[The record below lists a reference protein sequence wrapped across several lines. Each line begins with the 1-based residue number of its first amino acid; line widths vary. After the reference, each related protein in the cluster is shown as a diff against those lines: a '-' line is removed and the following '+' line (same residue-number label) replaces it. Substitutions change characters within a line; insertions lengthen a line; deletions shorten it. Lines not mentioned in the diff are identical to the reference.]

1 MKLYLNSLIVAV
13 VSFLWSYIY
22 YADGLW
28 AEDYTRP
35 FVYRQLVPLLARGI
49 EFLGVPGNVALVVV
63 MTLSGV
69 GFYLSLRVL
78 AFQLYSHDDRREIY
92 LLVGTLASML
102 VLGIFRKPYDLMTAC
117 LVSLFLYYF
126 WTDQRVKHLIVFA
139 LACLN
144 RETAIL
150 LVLFYVVYL
159 FSMLKCKFVKWE
171 IYKVVRWEIVGMSL
185 LQGVIYLLITLGIRS
200 VFATAEGSSA
210 WIEPA
215 ENILKFANQPYRF
228 MLHLYGLLGL
238 LWWMSR
244 GWEHKPYYLRF
255 AFSLFAPL
263 LLIMYVVFGQA
274 FEIRVFWEI
283 APLVIILSLP
293 KP

>member
-1 MKLYLNSLIVAV
+1 MKYYLNSLVVAV
-13 VSFLWSYIY
+13 ISFLWSYIY

-49 EFLGVPGNVALVVV
+49 EFLGVPGNIALIVV

-69 GFYLSLRVL
+69 GFYLSLRIL
-78 AFQLYSHDDRREIY
+78 AIQFYTWSDRQDIY
-92 LLVGTLASML
+92 LLAGTLASML

-126 WTDQRVKHLIVFA
+126 WTGQKVKHLIVFA

-150 LVLFYVVYL
+150 LVLFYVVFL
-159 FSMLKCKFVKWE
+159 LTLLK
-171 IYKVVRWEIVGMSL
+171 YKSVRWEIVGMSV
-185 LQGVIYLLITLGIRS
+185 LQGVIYLLITLGIRY
-200 VFATAEGSSA
+200 VFVTTEGSSA

-244 GWEHKPYYLRF
+244 GWERKPYYLRY
-255 AFSLFAPL
+255 AFGLFAPL

-283 APLVIILSLP
+283 APLVILLSLP

>member
-35 FVYRQLVPLLARGI
+35 FVYRQLVPLLARWI
-49 EFLGVPGNVALVVV
+49 EFLGVPCNVALIVV

-69 GFYLSLRVL
+69 GFYLAMRVL
-78 AFQLYSHDDRREIY
+78 ATEFYSLNGRLEIY

-117 LVSLFLYYF
+117 LFSLALYYIY
-126 WTDQRVKHLIVFA
+126 TVRVWKY
-139 LACLN
+139 
-144 RETAIL
+144 L
-150 LVLFYVVYL
+150 LVLFL
-159 FSMLKCKFVKWE
+159 SSMNRETSF
-171 IYKVVRWEIVGMSL
+171 
-185 LQGVIYLLITLGIRS
+185 LLILLSSVFWLPDFPFRRIREVLTSNWLKLVLSQLGIFLLVTFALRW
-200 VFATAEGSSA
+200 VFAGTEGSDA
-210 WIEPA
+210 WIEPTK
-215 ENILKFANQPYRF
+215 NLLKFVHQTGRTI
-228 MLHLYGLLGL
+228 LHLSVTGFL

-244 GWEHKPYYLRF
+244 GWEHKSYYLRF
-255 AFSLFAPL
+255 AFGLFAPL
-263 LLIMYVVFGQA
+263 LLLMYVVFGQA

-283 APLVIILSLP
+283 SPLVIILSLP
-293 KP
+293 KGA

>member
-13 VSFLWSYIY
+13 ISFLWSYIY

-49 EFLGVPGNVALVVV
+49 EFLGVPGNIALIVV

-69 GFYLSLRVL
+69 GFYLALRKL
-78 AFQLYSHDDRREIY
+78 AQEFYDLSNRQDIY
-92 LLVGTLASML
+92 LLVGTLASVL
-102 VLGIFRKPYDLMTAC
+102 VLGIFRKPYDLMTVC

-126 WTDQRVKHLIVFA
+126 WTDQKVKHLITFA

-159 FSMLKCKFVKWE
+159 FSLLKYKSVRRE
-171 IYKVVRWEIVGMSL
+171 IIGMSL
-185 LQGVIYLLITLGIRS
+185 LQGAIYLLITLGIRYM
-200 VFATAEGSSA
+200 FAATEGSSA
-210 WIEPA
+210 WIEPT
-215 ENILKFANQPYRF
+215 ENILKFSNQPYRTL
-228 MLHLYGLLGL
+228 LHLSVTIFLM
-238 LWWMSR
+238 WWMSR
-244 GWEHKPYYLRF
+244 GWEHKPYYLRY

-283 APLVIILSLP
+283 SPLVIILSLP